1 MPAILTHAADE
12 TMKYQSPSRIDLLS
26 HGYAYISARPV
37 GASASAKSVIM
48 QPENVCLL
56 VAG

>member
-1 MPAILTHAADE
+1 MT
-12 TMKYQSPSRIDLLS
+12 YQTPSRIDLLN

-37 GASASAKSVIM
+37 GATASAKSVIM

-56 VAG
+56 VAGWQADTLRACIL